1 MRKLTRIT
9 ALVFALCFCAAAMT
23 ACGDSDTDKAVNET
37 SKSASADDIKE
48 EDLDAALDKLEKD
61 TAEELEKE
69 KQEAAESAAAAA
81 ESEAEPVVEEIKYE
95 ATEEIKNASFR
106 SGYIQIGDTVFR
118 NGGYITVADFV
129 EKYGDKYDMSEI
141 HLDEYLTPEEQKN
154 SFVPSLTDTRITLEV
169 SYGKVHAEENERVQI
184 KDAIVSS
191 VSIKDDAEG
200 LCYYPTG
207 VYAMDYDTAKSC
219 IIDMG
224 LEEIKEVGF
233 TVLDN
238 DAYIEQTDNFYTD
251 IDGDE
256 ENLYGIIPK
265 YFYIFQ
271 FDTSTLKGTK
281 IYIDKLWL

>member
-1 MRKLTRIT
+1 MNKITRIS
-9 ALVFALCFCAAAMT
+9 ALVFALCLSAAVMT
-23 ACGDSDTDKAVNET
+23 GCGDSNNDKKAVNET
-37 SKSASADDIKE
+37 SKASPAEDKE
-48 EDLDAALDKLEKD
+48 EKELDEALDKLEQE

-69 KQEAAESAAAAA
+69 KQAAESAAA

-219 IIDMG
+219 IIDMR
-224 LEEIKEVGF
+224 LKEIKEVGF

>member
-1 MRKLTRIT
+1 MYKFTRIS
-9 ALVFALCFCAAAMT
+9 AIVFALCLSAAVMT
-23 ACGDSDTDKAVNET
+23 GCGDSNNDKKEVNET
-37 SKSASADDIKE
+37 SKASPAEDKE
-48 EDLDAALDKLEKD
+48 EKELDEALDKLEQQ

-69 KQEAAESAAAAA
+69 KQAAESAAT
-81 ESEAEPVVEEIKYE
+81 ESEAQPVAEEIKYE

>member
-1 MRKLTRIT
+1 MNKFTRIT
-9 ALVFALCFCAAAMT
+9 ALVFALCLSAAVMT
-23 ACGDSDTDKAVNET
+23 GCGDSNNDKKAVNET
-37 SKSASADDIKE
+37 SKASPAEDKE
-48 EDLDAALDKLEKD
+48 EKELDEALDKLEQE

-69 KQEAAESAAAAA
+69 KQAAESAAA

-207 VYAMDYDTAKSC
+207 VHAMDYDTAKSC

-224 LEEIKEVGF
+224 LKEIKEVGF

>member
-1 MRKLTRIT
+1 MNKITRIS
-9 ALVFALCFCAAAMT
+9 ALVFALCLSAAVMT
-23 ACGDSDTDKAVNET
+23 GCGDSNNDKKAVNET
-37 SKSASADDIKE
+37 SKSSPAEDKE
-48 EDLDAALDKLEKD
+48 EKELDEALDKLEQQ

-69 KQEAAESAAAAA
+69 KQAAESAAA
-81 ESEAEPVVEEIKYE
+81 ESEAQPVVEEIKYE

>member
-1 MRKLTRIT
+1 MNKFTRIT
-9 ALVFALCFCAAAMT
+9 ALVFALCLSAAVMT
-23 ACGDSDTDKAVNET
+23 GCGDSNNDKKAVNET
-37 SKSASADDIKE
+37 SKSSPAEDKE
-48 EDLDAALDKLEKD
+48 EKELDEALDKLEQQ

-69 KQEAAESAAAAA
+69 KQAAESAAA
-81 ESEAEPVVEEIKYE
+81 ESEAQPVVEEIKYE

-207 VYAMDYDTAKSC
+207 VYAMDYDTAKSS